1 MKKPVI
7 FDLDGTLVDSA
18 PDIHAATN
26 ALLRAMG
33 YQPLSLRTVRGFIGN
48 GIPKL
53 VERAMRA
60 SDIEFTTA
68 RHKGLCDQF
77 EAIYRQRPAVKS
89 ALYPGVREA
98 LETLR
103 AQGRRLGICTNKN
116 LDLTHQIIEALEL
129 APLFDA
135 VVGGDSLD
143 VKKPDPAPYIEAL
156 RQLGVDAAI
165 YVGDSEIDAATAKAA
180 KAPFALFTEGY
191 RKAAVAAIPHDFAFS
206 DYERLVPMIEAME
219 QQESA
224 A

>member
-33 YQPLSLRTVRGFIGN
+33 YQPLSYEIVRGFIGN

-53 VERAMRA
+53 VERVMRA
-60 SDIEFTTA
+60 SHIEFTPP
-68 RHKGLCDQF
+68 RHQALCEQF
-77 EAIYRQRPAVKS
+77 EALYGERPAVRS
-89 ALYPGVREA
+89 RLYPGVRGM

-103 AQGRRLGICTNKN
+103 AQGRSLGICTNKS
-116 LDLTHQIIEALEL
+116 LGLTLQIIEALEI
-129 APLFDA
+129 APLFGA
-135 VVGGDSLD
+135 VIGGDSLD
-143 VKKPDPAPYIEAL
+143 VKKPDPAPYFETL
-156 RQLGVDAAI
+156 RQIGADAAI